1 MTAQAASRHAVL
13 GLALFLATACG
24 RGADSGRRPSLTA
37 SPLLQSPRSRQQR
50 PCVLRRSLHCDQH
63 QPARQKTN
71 TYADACPIFIARGN
85 THDHSLDFDAYID
98 VDYIAYS
105 HANRNAATNCYG
117 YPDDATCN
125 SDNGR
130 CQYPTF

>member
-37 SPLLQSPRSRQQR
+37 AAATVAPITPTAPLRAQAIVALRSTPTR
-50 PCVLRRSLHCDQH
+50 P
-63 QPARQKTN
+63 PETN
-71 TYADACPIFIARGN
+71 TYA
-85 THDHSLDFDAYID
+85 DAYID

-117 YPDDATCN
+117 YPDDTTCN
-125 SDNGR
+125 PDNGR
-130 CQYPTF
+130 GQYPTF

>member
-37 SPLLQSPRSRQQR
+37 AAATVAPITPTAPLRAQAIVALRSTPTR
-50 PCVLRRSLHCDQH
+50 P
-63 QPARQKTN
+63 PETN

-117 YPDDATCN
+117 YPDDTTCN

-130 CQYPTF
+130 GQYPTF

>member
-1 MTAQAASRHAVL
+1 MRRGQRPAFVFDGLPAATVAPITPTAPLRAQAIV
-13 GLALFLATACG
+13 ALRSTPT
-24 RGADSGRRPSLTA
+24 RP
-37 SPLLQSPRSRQQR
+37 PE
-50 PCVLRRSLHCDQH
+50 
-63 QPARQKTN
+63 TN